1 MKQFNDAIATSK
13 FEGRELLKEIKWH
26 FQPPAAPSWG
36 GVFER
41 LVGMTKRVFKGM
53 SGTQPYNE
61 DVFRTVLA
69 KAVGIMNRRP
79 LTEITSDPND
89 FRALSPNDFLDPL
102 SNDIRFQEVIPPL
115 LVERPSVRIWKQS
128 RDRQYQFWVR
138 WVREYVSLLQTREKW
153 EKPVANLKV
162 GELVFIMDD
171 SHPRTAWPMCRIE
184 KVFPGEDGMVRRVL
198 VRTPLGRQLVRD
210 RQKIVRLEVRGG
222 DDVDGGVPAGEALVQ
237 VSKDAQL
244 FRGAASAAPELP
256 ERNSASPDQAASSSV
271 CRSSRIANQVA
282 I

>member
-1 MKQFNDAIATSK
+1 VEQFNDAIATLK

-53 SGTQPYNE
+53 SGTQPHNE
-61 DVFRTVLA
+61 DIFRTVLA

-102 SNDIRFQEVIPPL
+102 SNDIRFQEVISPL

-128 RDRQYQFWVR
+128 RDRQYQFRVR
-138 WVREYVSLLQTREKW
+138 WVREYVSLL
-153 EKPVANLKV
+153 
-162 GELVFIMDD
+162 
-171 SHPRTAWPMCRIE
+171 
-184 KVFPGEDGMVRRVL
+184 
-198 VRTPLGRQLVRD
+198 
-210 RQKIVRLEVRGG
+210 
-222 DDVDGGVPAGEALVQ
+222 
-237 VSKDAQL
+237 
-244 FRGAASAAPELP
+244 
-256 ERNSASPDQAASSSV
+256 
-271 CRSSRIANQVA
+271 
-282 I
+282 